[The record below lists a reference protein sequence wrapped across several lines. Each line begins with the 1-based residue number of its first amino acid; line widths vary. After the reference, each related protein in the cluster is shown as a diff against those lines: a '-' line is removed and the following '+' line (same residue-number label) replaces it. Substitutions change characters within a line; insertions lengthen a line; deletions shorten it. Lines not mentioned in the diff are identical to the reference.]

1 MIGKHI
7 VVLEDNLATLNMV
20 SRMLESAGYRVTPTA
35 DGETVIKEART
46 DPPDLLV
53 CDLAMPGVDG
63 FDVIRQL
70 RMSHP
75 QLPII
80 AVSGLGADKG
90 RVAIDTGASAFLEKP
105 VDEDRLLE
113 EIERQFRRLEKPV
126 TEKKVSGHV
135 MIYEDDPMTQRLL
148 RKILESGGYRVT
160 GIEAGAAAFGVVED
174 DPPDLIVCDLEV
186 PGVDGFQLVSVL
198 REEYE
203 LETPVLIVSGHTNKE
218 AQAEA
223 FSAGATAFMGKPV
236 KKEDFL
242 AEVARLLGHGR

>member
-1 MIGKHI
+1 M
-7 VVLEDNLATLNMV
+7 
-20 SRMLESAGYRVTPTA
+20 
-35 DGETVIKEART
+35 
-46 DPPDLLV
+46 
-53 CDLAMPGVDG
+53 
-63 FDVIRQL
+63 
-70 RMSHP
+70 
-75 QLPII
+75 
-80 AVSGLGADKG
+80 
-90 RVAIDTGASAFLEKP
+90 
-105 VDEDRLLE
+105 
-113 EIERQFRRLEKPV
+113 
-126 TEKKVSGHV
+126 
-135 MIYEDDPMTQRLL
+135 
-148 RKILESGGYRVT
+148 LESGGYRVT